1 MNNLNDYI
9 TEYIE
14 YCQFRKRLDYKTI
27 KAYSID
33 LKQYTHFSSEL
44 PSCLSKNTVD
54 QYITN
59 LHKQFKPKTVKRK
72 IASLKAFFRYLEYQ
86 ELFVFENQSSY
97 PRQYLF
103 IPFSHFYLLC
113 MPKRS

>member
-44 PSCLSKNTVD
+44 PSCLLIS
-54 QYITN
+54 I
-59 LHKQFKPKTVKRK
+59 
-72 IASLKAFFRYLEYQ
+72 
-86 ELFVFENQSSY
+86 
-97 PRQYLF
+97 
-103 IPFSHFYLLC
+103 
-113 MPKRS
+113 